1 MTETKTPQRGATWFL
16 DELDA
21 LHRRTHQLE
30 EQIDAGLVHDLKT
43 RTLLSYMRDSI
54 ARIEHELD
62 KPRMPR

>member
-1 MTETKTPQRGATWFL
+1 MTDSKQRGATWFL
-16 DELDA
+16 GELDD

-43 RTLLSYMRDSI
+43 RTLLGYMRDSI
-54 ARIEHELD
+54 ARIEHEID